1 MEKKVSIIIPV
12 YQAAKYL
19 ERCVESC
26 LGQKGINADELEII
40 LIDDGSTDGSSEL
53 ADELERRANCVF
65 ENGGCDISSLHD
77 VAGSERAAETRIVE
91 NDKVGYI
98 VKVIH
103 TSNHGVSHARN
114 LGIEKATGKYICF
127 VDADDYVDESF
138 VADLL
143 ASEGCNNAT
152 DEESTFIKSNTAENV
167 DKKDEDAQNC
177 GLGSAT
183 PVIIDSTDAYLSG
196 LSINGYQYI
205 ENSILNRNTH
215 VWGKLFLLSAIR
227 DNHITFKEGLTIGE
241 DLLFLL
247 DIALLQGKKKT
258 VKCTGT
264 NGYVYV
270 DNPEGAMKKAF
281 KESYLDEVVCW
292 REAEEKLL
300 GAREYISKY
309 SFVSVAVSQ
318 IMTALLVAGKLAR
331 TDEAERDKD
340 IETLV
345 ISKVREQVSHAL
357 KVRGAFAALEF
368 GYKIKVTIFRFN
380 PKFYLRLY
388 GNYKSQR

>member
-26 LGQKGINADELEII
+26 LGQKDINADELEII
-40 LIDDGSTDGSSEL
+40 LVDDGSTDGSSEL
-53 ADELERRANCVF
+53 ADELERSANCVF
-65 ENGGCDISSLHD
+65 EGDGVGISTSHL
-77 VAGSERAAETRIVE
+77 VAGNERIAEA
-91 NDKVGYI
+91 DKDSCI
-98 VKVIH
+98 VKVVH
-103 TSNHGVSHARN
+103 TGNHGVSHARN

-127 VDADDYVDESF
+127 VDSDDYVSESF
-138 VADLL
+138 VANLL
-143 ASEGCNNAT
+143 AAAGCESAT
-152 DEESTFIKSNTAENV
+152 NEESTVIQSNTAKNV
-167 DKKDEDAQNC
+167 DKKDEDVQNC

-196 LSINGYQYI
+196 LSISGYQYI

-264 NGYVYV
+264 SGYVYV

-300 GAREYISKY
+300 GAREYISEY

-331 TDEAERDKD
+331 TDEAERDEY
-340 IETLV
+340 IETIV

-388 GNYKSQR
+388 GNYKKY

>member
-12 YQAAKYL
+12 YQADKYL

-40 LIDDGSTDGSSEL
+40 LVDDGSTDGSSEL
-53 ADELERRANCVF
+53 ADELERS
-65 ENGGCDISSLHD
+65 D
-77 VAGSERAAETRIVE
+77 
-91 NDKVGYI
+91 GYI

-127 VDADDYVDESF
+127 VDADDYVSESF

-143 ASEGCNNAT
+143 AAAGC
-152 DEESTFIKSNTAENV
+152 ESA
-167 DKKDEDAQNC
+167 
-177 GLGSAT
+177 
-183 PVIIDSTDAYLSG
+183 IIDSTDAYLSG
-196 LSINGYQYI
+196 LNISGYQYI

-247 DIALLQGKKKT
+247 NLALLQGKKKT

-281 KESYLDEVVCW
+281 KASYMDEIICW
-292 REAEEKLL
+292 KEAEEKLL
-300 GAREYISKY
+300 GAREYISEY

-331 TDEAERDKD
+331 TDEADRDKD

-345 ISKVREQVSHAL
+345 ISKVKEQVSHAL

-368 GYKIKVTIFRFN
+368 GYKIKVTIFRIN
-380 PKFYLRLY
+380 PKFYLRIY
-388 GNYKSQR
+388 GSYKSQR

>member
-40 LIDDGSTDGSSEL
+40 LVDDGSTDGSSEL
-53 ADELERRANCVF
+53 ADVLERRANCVY
-65 ENGGCDISSLHD
+65 EGDGVGISTSHL
-77 VAGSERAAETRIVE
+77 VAGNERTAEA
-91 NDKVGYI
+91 DKSGCI
-98 VKVIH
+98 VKAVH
-103 TSNHGVSHARN
+103 TGNHGVSHARN

-127 VDADDYVDESF
+127 VDADDYVGESF

-143 ASEGCNNAT
+143 AAEDRDNAT
-152 DEESTFIKSNTAENV
+152 DEESIVIKSNTAENV

-196 LSINGYQYI
+196 LSISGYQYI

-300 GAREYISKY
+300 GVREYISKY

-345 ISKVREQVSHAL
+345 ISKIREQVSHAL

-368 GYKIKVTIFRFN
+368 GYKIKVTIFRIN
-380 PKFYLRLY
+380 PKFYLKLY
-388 GNYKSQR
+388 GNYKKY

>member
-40 LIDDGSTDGSSEL
+40 LVDDGSTDGSSEL
-53 ADELERRANCVF
+53 ADELERS
-65 ENGGCDISSLHD
+65 GG
-77 VAGSERAAETRIVE
+77 
-91 NDKVGYI
+91 NI

-127 VDADDYVDESF
+127 VDADDYVSESF
-138 VADLL
+138 IADLL
-143 ASEGCNNAT
+143 AAAGCESATKNVDNT
-152 DEESTFIKSNTAENV
+152 DEISENCAL
-167 DKKDEDAQNC
+167 DGYEPA
-177 GLGSAT
+177 
-183 PVIIDSTDAYLSG
+183 IIDSTDAYLSG
-196 LSINGYQYI
+196 LSISGYQYI

-264 NGYVYV
+264 SGYVYV

-300 GAREYISKY
+300 GARQYISKY

-318 IMTALLVAGKLAR
+318 WQGNLQGRMK
-331 TDEAERDKD
+331 
-340 IETLV
+340 
-345 ISKVREQVSHAL
+345 
-357 KVRGAFAALEF
+357 
-368 GYKIKVTIFRFN
+368 
-380 PKFYLRLY
+380 PKEIRI
-388 GNYKSQR
+388 

>member
-1 MEKKVSIIIPV
+1 MEAYNLQEVDALIR
-12 YQAAKYL
+12 AG
-19 ERCVESC
+19 VE
-26 LGQKGINADELEII
+26 
-40 LIDDGSTDGSSEL
+40 
-53 ADELERRANCVF
+53 
-65 ENGGCDISSLHD
+65 
-77 VAGSERAAETRIVE
+77 
-91 NDKVGYI
+91 
-98 VKVIH
+98 VKV
-103 TSNHGVSHARN
+103 V
-114 LGIEKATGKYICF
+114 ATKN
-127 VDADDYVDESF
+127 VD
-138 VADLL
+138 
-143 ASEGCNNAT
+143 NT
-152 DEESTFIKSNTAENV
+152 DEISENCAL
-167 DKKDEDAQNC
+167 DGYEPA
-177 GLGSAT
+177 
-183 PVIIDSTDAYLSG
+183 IIDSTDAYLSG
-196 LSINGYQYI
+196 LSISGYQYI

-264 NGYVYV
+264 SGYVYV

-300 GAREYISKY
+300 GARQYISKY

-345 ISKVREQVSHAL
+345 ISKIREQVSHAL

-368 GYKIKVTIFRFN
+368 GYKIKVTIFRIN
-380 PKFYLRLY
+380 PKFYLKLY
-388 GNYKSQR
+388 GSYKA

>member
-1 MEKKVSIIIPV
+1 MDCVLMDKKVSIIIPV

-40 LIDDGSTDGSSEL
+40 LVDDGSTDGSSEL
-53 ADELERRANCVF
+53 ADELERS
-65 ENGGCDISSLHD
+65 GG
-77 VAGSERAAETRIVE
+77 
-91 NDKVGYI
+91 NI

-127 VDADDYVDESF
+127 VDADDYVSESF
-138 VADLL
+138 VANLL
-143 ASEGCNNAT
+143 AAAGC
-152 DEESTFIKSNTAENV
+152 ESA
-167 DKKDEDAQNC
+167 
-177 GLGSAT
+177 
-183 PVIIDSTDAYLSG
+183 IIDSTDAYLSG
-196 LSINGYQYI
+196 LSISGYQYI

-331 TDEAERDKD
+331 TDECERDKD

-368 GYKIKVTIFRFN
+368 GYKIKVTIFRIN
-380 PKFYLRLY
+380 PKFYLKLY
-388 GNYKSQR
+388 GNYKKY

>member
-1 MEKKVSIIIPV
+1 MDCVLMEKKVSIIIPV

-40 LIDDGSTDGSSEL
+40 LVDDGSTDGSSEL
-53 ADELERRANCVF
+53 ADELERS
-65 ENGGCDISSLHD
+65 GG
-77 VAGSERAAETRIVE
+77 
-91 NDKVGYI
+91 NI

-127 VDADDYVDESF
+127 VDADDYVSESF
-138 VADLL
+138 IADLL
-143 ASEGCNNAT
+143 AAAGCESATKNVDNT
-152 DEESTFIKSNTAENV
+152 DEISENCAL
-167 DKKDEDAQNC
+167 DGYEPA
-177 GLGSAT
+177 
-183 PVIIDSTDAYLSG
+183 IIDSTDAYLSG
-196 LSINGYQYI
+196 LSISGYQYI

-264 NGYVYV
+264 SGYVYV

-300 GAREYISKY
+300 GARQYISKY

-345 ISKVREQVSHAL
+345 ISKIREQVSHAL

-368 GYKIKVTIFRFN
+368 GYKIKVTIFRIN
-380 PKFYLRLY
+380 PKFYLKLY
-388 GNYKSQR
+388 GSYKA

>member
-40 LIDDGSTDGSSEL
+40 LVDDGSTDGSSEL
-53 ADELERRANCVF
+53 ADELERS
-65 ENGGCDISSLHD
+65 GG
-77 VAGSERAAETRIVE
+77 
-91 NDKVGYI
+91 NI

-127 VDADDYVDESF
+127 VDADDYVSESF
-138 VADLL
+138 IADLL
-143 ASEGCNNAT
+143 AAAGCESATKNVDNT
-152 DEESTFIKSNTAENV
+152 DEISENCAL
-167 DKKDEDAQNC
+167 DGYEPA
-177 GLGSAT
+177 
-183 PVIIDSTDAYLSG
+183 IIDSTDAYLSG
-196 LSINGYQYI
+196 LSISGYQYI

-264 NGYVYV
+264 SGYVYV

-300 GAREYISKY
+300 GARQYISKY

-345 ISKVREQVSHAL
+345 ISKIREQVSHAL

-368 GYKIKVTIFRFN
+368 GYKIKVTIFRIN
-380 PKFYLRLY
+380 PKFYLKLY
-388 GNYKSQR
+388 GSYKA

>member
-40 LIDDGSTDGSSEL
+40 LVDDGSTDGSSEL
-53 ADELERRANCVF
+53 ADELERS
-65 ENGGCDISSLHD
+65 GG
-77 VAGSERAAETRIVE
+77 
-91 NDKVGYI
+91 NI

-127 VDADDYVDESF
+127 VDADDYVSESF
-138 VADLL
+138 IADLL
-143 ASEGCNNAT
+143 AAAGCESATKNVDNT
-152 DEESTFIKSNTAENV
+152 DEISENCAL
-167 DKKDEDAQNC
+167 DGYEPA
-177 GLGSAT
+177 
-183 PVIIDSTDAYLSG
+183 IIDSTDAYLSG
-196 LSINGYQYI
+196 LSISGYQYI

-247 DIALLQGKKKT
+247 DIAPLQGKKKT

-264 NGYVYV
+264 SGYVYV

-300 GAREYISKY
+300 GARQYISKY

-345 ISKVREQVSHAL
+345 ISKIREQVSHAL

-368 GYKIKVTIFRFN
+368 GYKIKVTIFRIN
-380 PKFYLRLY
+380 PKFYLKLY
-388 GNYKSQR
+388 GSYKA

>member
-40 LIDDGSTDGSSEL
+40 LVDDGSTDGSSEL
-53 ADELERRANCVF
+53 ADELERSANCVF
-65 ENGGCDISSLHD
+65 EGEGDKSS
-77 VAGSERAAETRIVE
+77 
-91 NDKVGYI
+91 GYI

-103 TSNHGVSHARN
+103 TGNHGVSHARN

-127 VDADDYVDESF
+127 VDADDYVGESF

-143 ASEGCNNAT
+143 AAAGC
-152 DEESTFIKSNTAENV
+152 EST
-167 DKKDEDAQNC
+167 
-177 GLGSAT
+177 
-183 PVIIDSTDAYLSG
+183 IIDSTDAYLSG
-196 LSINGYQYI
+196 LSISGYQYI

-368 GYKIKVTIFRFN
+368 GYKIKVTIFRIN
-380 PKFYLRLY
+380 PKFYLRIY
-388 GNYKSQR
+388 GSYKS

>member
-1 MEKKVSIIIPV
+1 MDKKVSIIIPV

-26 LGQKGINADELEII
+26 LGQKDINADELEII
-40 LIDDGSTDGSSEL
+40 LVDDGSTDGSSEL
-53 ADELERRANCVF
+53 ADELERS
-65 ENGGCDISSLHD
+65 GG
-77 VAGSERAAETRIVE
+77 
-91 NDKVGYI
+91 NI

-127 VDADDYVDESF
+127 VDADDYVGESF
-138 VADLL
+138 VANLL
-143 ASEGCNNAT
+143 AAAGC
-152 DEESTFIKSNTAENV
+152 ESA
-167 DKKDEDAQNC
+167 
-177 GLGSAT
+177 
-183 PVIIDSTDAYLSG
+183 IIDSTDAYLSG
-196 LSINGYQYI
+196 LNISGYQYI

-258 VKCTGT
+258 VKCIGT
-264 NGYVYV
+264 SGYVYV

-331 TDEAERDKD
+331 TDEVERDKD

-380 PKFYLRLY
+380 PKFYLRIY
-388 GNYKSQR
+388 GSYKSQR

>member
-40 LIDDGSTDGSSEL
+40 LVDDGSTDGSSEL

-65 ENGGCDISSLHD
+65 EGSGCGISIPHAVD
-77 VAGSERAAETRIVE
+77 VSVRTAEA
-91 NDKVGYI
+91 DKDSCI
-98 VKVIH
+98 VKVVH
-103 TSNHGVSHARN
+103 TGNHGVSHARN

-127 VDADDYVDESF
+127 VDADDYVGESF

-143 ASEGCNNAT
+143 AVAGC
-152 DEESTFIKSNTAENV
+152 ESA
-167 DKKDEDAQNC
+167 
-177 GLGSAT
+177 
-183 PVIIDSTDAYLSG
+183 IIDSTDAYLSG
-196 LSINGYQYI
+196 LSISGYQYI

-264 NGYVYV
+264 SGYVYV

-345 ISKVREQVSHAL
+345 ISKAREQVSHAL

-368 GYKIKVTIFRFN
+368 GYKIKVTIFSFS
-380 PKFYLRLY
+380 PKFYLKLY
-388 GNYKSQR
+388 GNYKKY

>member
-40 LIDDGSTDGSSEL
+40 LVDDGSTDGSSEL
-53 ADELERRANCVF
+53 ADELERSANCVF
-65 ENGGCDISSLHD
+65 EGKGDKSS
-77 VAGSERAAETRIVE
+77 
-91 NDKVGYI
+91 GYI
-98 VKVIH
+98 VKAIH
-103 TSNHGVSHARN
+103 TGNHGVSHARN
-114 LGIEKATGKYICF
+114 LGIEKANGKYICF
-127 VDADDYVDESF
+127 VDADDYVSESF
-138 VADLL
+138 VANLL
-143 ASEGCNNAT
+143 AAEDRDNAT
-152 DEESTFIKSNTAENV
+152 DEESTVIKTNSPENV
-167 DKKDEDAQNC
+167 EKPGEISQNC
-177 GLGSAT
+177 ALDGYE
-183 PVIIDSTDAYLSG
+183 PVIIDSTDTYLSG
-196 LSINGYQYI
+196 LNISGYQYI

-247 DIALLQGKKKT
+247 DLALLQGKKKT

-300 GAREYISKY
+300 GAREYISEY

>member
-1 MEKKVSIIIPV
+1 MDCVLMDKKVSIIIPV

-26 LGQKGINADELEII
+26 LGQKDINADELEII
-40 LIDDGSTDGSSEL
+40 LVDDGSTDGSSEL
-53 ADELERRANCVF
+53 ADELERS
-65 ENGGCDISSLHD
+65 GG
-77 VAGSERAAETRIVE
+77 
-91 NDKVGYI
+91 NI

-127 VDADDYVDESF
+127 VDADDYVGESF
-138 VADLL
+138 VANLL
-143 ASEGCNNAT
+143 AAAGC
-152 DEESTFIKSNTAENV
+152 ESA
-167 DKKDEDAQNC
+167 
-177 GLGSAT
+177 
-183 PVIIDSTDAYLSG
+183 IIDSTDAYLSG
-196 LSINGYQYI
+196 LNISGYQYI

-258 VKCTGT
+258 VKCIGT
-264 NGYVYV
+264 SGYVYV

-331 TDEAERDKD
+331 TDEVERDKD

-380 PKFYLRLY
+380 PKFYLRIY
-388 GNYKSQR
+388 GSYKSQR

>member
-26 LGQKGINADELEII
+26 LGQKDINADKLEII
-40 LIDDGSTDGSSEL
+40 LVDDGSTDGSSEL
-53 ADELERRANCVF
+53 ADELERS
-65 ENGGCDISSLHD
+65 GG
-77 VAGSERAAETRIVE
+77 
-91 NDKVGYI
+91 NI

-103 TSNHGVSHARN
+103 TGNHGVSHARN

-127 VDADDYVDESF
+127 VDADDYVSESF

-143 ASEGCNNAT
+143 AAAGC
-152 DEESTFIKSNTAENV
+152 ESA
-167 DKKDEDAQNC
+167 
-177 GLGSAT
+177 
-183 PVIIDSTDAYLSG
+183 IIESTDAYLSG
-196 LSINGYQYI
+196 LNISGYQYI

-258 VKCTGT
+258 VKCTGMS
-264 NGYVYV
+264 GYVYV

-331 TDEAERDKD
+331 TDEAKRDKD

-368 GYKIKVTIFRFN
+368 GYKIKVTIFRIN
-380 PKFYLRLY
+380 PKFYLRIY
-388 GNYKSQR
+388 GSYKSQR

>member
-40 LIDDGSTDGSSEL
+40 LVDDGSTDGSSEL
-53 ADELERRANCVF
+53 ADELERS
-65 ENGGCDISSLHD
+65 GG
-77 VAGSERAAETRIVE
+77 
-91 NDKVGYI
+91 NI

-114 LGIEKATGKYICF
+114 LGIEKANGKYICF
-127 VDADDYVDESF
+127 VDADDYVSESF

-143 ASEGCNNAT
+143 AAAGC
-152 DEESTFIKSNTAENV
+152 ESA
-167 DKKDEDAQNC
+167 
-177 GLGSAT
+177 
-183 PVIIDSTDAYLSG
+183 IIDSTDAYLSG
-196 LSINGYQYI
+196 LSISGYQYI
-205 ENSILNRNTH
+205 ENSILNRNPH
-215 VWGKLFLLSAIR
+215 VWGKVFLLSEIR
-227 DNHITFKEGLTIGE
+227 NNHITFKEGLTIGE

-247 DIALLQGKKKT
+247 DLALLQGKKKT

-345 ISKVREQVSHAL
+345 ISKVREQVGHAL

-368 GYKIKVTIFRFN
+368 GYKIKVTIFRIN
-380 PKFYLRLY
+380 PKFYLKLY
-388 GNYKSQR
+388 GNYKKY

>member
-40 LIDDGSTDGSSEL
+40 LVDDGSTDGSSEL
-53 ADELERRANCVF
+53 ADELEKSANCVF
-65 ENGGCDISSLHD
+65 EKGG
-77 VAGSERAAETRIVE
+77 
-91 NDKVGYI
+91 DKTGGYI

-103 TSNHGVSHARN
+103 TENHGVSHARN
-114 LGIEKATGKYICF
+114 LGIEKATGNYICF
-127 VDADDYVDESF
+127 VDSDDYVGESF
-138 VADLL
+138 VANLL
-143 ASEGCNNAT
+143 AAAGSDNAT
-152 DEESTFIKSNTAENV
+152 KNV
-167 DKKDEDAQNC
+167 DNADEISKNC
-177 GLGSAT
+177 ALDGYEPA
-183 PVIIDSTDAYLSG
+183 IIDSTDEYLSG
-196 LSINGYQYI
+196 LSISGYQYI

-247 DIALLQGKKKT
+247 DLALLQGKKKT
-258 VKCTGT
+258 IKCAGT
-264 NGYVYV
+264 NDYVYV

-281 KESYLDEVVCW
+281 KASYMDEIICW
-292 REAEEKLL
+292 KEAEEKLL
-300 GAREYISKY
+300 GAREFLSEY

-368 GYKIKVTIFRFN
+368 GYKIKVTIFRIN
-380 PKFYLRLY
+380 PKFYLKLY
-388 GNYKSQR
+388 GSYKA

>member
-40 LIDDGSTDGSSEL
+40 LVDDGSTDGSSEL
-53 ADELERRANCVF
+53 ADELERSANCVY
-65 ENGGCDISSLHD
+65 EGNVVGISTSHL
-77 VAGSERAAETRIVE
+77 VAGNESTAEARIVE

-127 VDADDYVDESF
+127 VDADDYVGESF
-138 VADLL
+138 VANLL
-143 ASEGCNNAT
+143 AAAGSDNAT
-152 DEESTFIKSNTAENV
+152 KNV
-167 DKKDEDAQNC
+167 DNTDEISKNC
-177 GLGSAT
+177 ALDGYEPA
-183 PVIIDSTDAYLSG
+183 IIDSTDAYLSG
-196 LSINGYQYI
+196 LSISGYQYI

-264 NGYVYV
+264 SGYVYV

-300 GAREYISKY
+300 DAREYISKY

-345 ISKVREQVSHAL
+345 ISKIREQVSYAL

-368 GYKIKVTIFRFN
+368 GYKIKVTIFRIN
-380 PKFYLRLY
+380 PKFYLKLY
-388 GNYKSQR
+388 GSYKA

>member
-40 LIDDGSTDGSSEL
+40 LVDDGSTDGSSEL
-53 ADELERRANCVF
+53 ADELEKSANCVA
-65 ENGGCDISSLHD
+65 
-77 VAGSERAAETRIVE
+77 V
-91 NDKVGYI
+91 
-98 VKVIH
+98 H
-103 TSNHGVSHARN
+103 TGNHGVSHARN

-127 VDADDYVDESF
+127 VDADDYVGESF
-138 VADLL
+138 VTDLL
-143 ASEGCNNAT
+143 AAAGC
-152 DEESTFIKSNTAENV
+152 E
-167 DKKDEDAQNC
+167 
-177 GLGSAT
+177 SAT

-196 LSINGYQYI
+196 LSISGYQYI

-215 VWGKLFLLSAIR
+215 VWGKLFLLSEIR
-227 DNHITFKEGLTIGE
+227 DNHVTFKEGLTIGE

-247 DIALLQGKKKT
+247 DLALLQGKKKT

-264 NGYVYV
+264 SGYVYV

-281 KESYLDEVVCW
+281 KASYMDEIICW
-292 REAEEKLL
+292 KEAEEKLL
-300 GAREYISKY
+300 GAREFLSEY

-331 TDEAERDKD
+331 TDEVERDKD

-368 GYKIKVTIFRFN
+368 GYKIKVTIFRIN
-380 PKFYLRLY
+380 PKFYLKLY
-388 GNYKSQR
+388 GNYKKY

>member
-1 MEKKVSIIIPV
+1 MDKKVSIIIPV

-26 LGQKGINADELEII
+26 LRQKGINADELEII
-40 LIDDGSTDGSSEL
+40 LVDDGSTDGSSEL
-53 ADELERRANCVF
+53 ADELERS
-65 ENGGCDISSLHD
+65 GG
-77 VAGSERAAETRIVE
+77 
-91 NDKVGYI
+91 NI

-127 VDADDYVDESF
+127 VDADDYVGESF
-138 VADLL
+138 VANLL
-143 ASEGCNNAT
+143 AAAGC
-152 DEESTFIKSNTAENV
+152 ESA
-167 DKKDEDAQNC
+167 
-177 GLGSAT
+177 
-183 PVIIDSTDAYLSG
+183 IIDSTDAYLSG
-196 LSINGYQYI
+196 LNISGYQYI

-258 VKCTGT
+258 VKCIGT
-264 NGYVYV
+264 SGYVYV

-331 TDEAERDKD
+331 TDEVERDKD

-368 GYKIKVTIFRFN
+368 GYKIKVTIFRIN

-388 GNYKSQR
+388 GNYKAKQ

>member
-40 LIDDGSTDGSSEL
+40 LVDDGSTDGSSEL
-53 ADELERRANCVF
+53 TDELERS
-65 ENGGCDISSLHD
+65 GG
-77 VAGSERAAETRIVE
+77 
-91 NDKVGYI
+91 NI

-127 VDADDYVDESF
+127 VDADDYVGESF

-143 ASEGCNNAT
+143 AAAGY
-152 DEESTFIKSNTAENV
+152 ESA
-167 DKKDEDAQNC
+167 
-177 GLGSAT
+177 
-183 PVIIDSTDAYLSG
+183 IIDSTDAYLSG
-196 LSINGYQYI
+196 LSISGYQYI

-264 NGYVYV
+264 SGYVYV

-331 TDEAERDKD
+331 TDEAKRDKD

-368 GYKIKVTIFRFN
+368 GYKIKVTIFRIN
-380 PKFYLRLY
+380 PKFYLKLY
-388 GNYKSQR
+388 GNYKKY

>member
-1 MEKKVSIIIPV
+1 MDCVLMEKKVSIIIPV

-40 LIDDGSTDGSSEL
+40 LVDDGSTDGSSEL
-53 ADELERRANCVF
+53 ADELERS
-65 ENGGCDISSLHD
+65 D
-77 VAGSERAAETRIVE
+77 
-91 NDKVGYI
+91 GYI

-127 VDADDYVDESF
+127 VDADDYVSESF

-143 ASEGCNNAT
+143 AAAGC
-152 DEESTFIKSNTAENV
+152 ESA
-167 DKKDEDAQNC
+167 
-177 GLGSAT
+177 
-183 PVIIDSTDAYLSG
+183 IIDSTDAYLSG
-196 LSINGYQYI
+196 LSISGYQYI

-227 DNHITFKEGLTIGE
+227 DNHVTFKEGLTIGE

-264 NGYVYV
+264 SGYVYV

-292 REAEEKLL
+292 REAEEKLF

-357 KVRGAFAALEF
+357 KVRGAFAALGF
-368 GYKIKVTIFRFN
+368 GYKIKVTIFRIN
-380 PKFYLRLY
+380 PKFYLKLY
-388 GNYKSQR
+388 GNYKKY

>member
-1 MEKKVSIIIPV
+1 MDCVLMEKKVSIIIPV

-40 LIDDGSTDGSSEL
+40 LVDDGSTDGSSEL
-53 ADELERRANCVF
+53 TDELERS
-65 ENGGCDISSLHD
+65 GG
-77 VAGSERAAETRIVE
+77 
-91 NDKVGYI
+91 NI

-127 VDADDYVDESF
+127 VDADDYVGESF
-138 VADLL
+138 VANLL
-143 ASEGCNNAT
+143 AAVECESAT
-152 DEESTFIKSNTAENV
+152 DEESTIIKSNTAENV

-177 GLGSAT
+177 GLGSAM

-196 LSINGYQYI
+196 LSISGYQYI

-227 DNHITFKEGLTIGE
+227 DNHVTFKEGLTIGE

-264 NGYVYV
+264 SGYVYV

-368 GYKIKVTIFRFN
+368 GYKIKVTIFRIN
-380 PKFYLRLY
+380 PKFYLRIY
-388 GNYKSQR
+388 GSYKS

>member
-1 MEKKVSIIIPV
+1 MDKKVSIIIPV

-40 LIDDGSTDGSSEL
+40 LVDDGSTDGSSEL
-53 ADELERRANCVF
+53 ADELERSANCVF
-65 ENGGCDISSLHD
+65 EGDADNSS
-77 VAGSERAAETRIVE
+77 
-91 NDKVGYI
+91 GYV

-103 TSNHGVSHARN
+103 TGNHGVSHARN

-127 VDADDYVDESF
+127 VDADDYVGESF

-143 ASEGCNNAT
+143 AAAEC
-152 DEESTFIKSNTAENV
+152 ESA
-167 DKKDEDAQNC
+167 
-177 GLGSAT
+177 
-183 PVIIDSTDAYLSG
+183 IIDSTDAYLSG
-196 LSINGYQYI
+196 LSISGYQYI

-215 VWGKLFLLSAIR
+215 VWGKLFLLSEIR

-264 NGYVYV
+264 SGYVYV

-300 GAREYISKY
+300 GARQYISKY
-309 SFVSVAVSQ
+309 SLVSVAVSQ

-340 IETLV
+340 METLV

-357 KVRGAFAALEF
+357 KVRGAFAALEL

-380 PKFYLRLY
+380 PKFYLKLY
-388 GNYKSQR
+388 GNYKKY